1 MVPSHV
7 QGIYGILTE
16 KKKCF
21 FVLRIKLQT
30 FVMGGFRGGPRGPH
44 PPFSVNFLCVCE
56 EFLVK

>member
-16 KKKCF
+16 KKKICF

-30 FVMGGFRGGPRGPH
+30 FVMGGFRFGPRGPH
-44 PPFSVNFLCVCE
+44 LPFF
-56 EFLVK
+56 

>member
-16 KKKCF
+16 KKICF

-44 PPFSVNFLCVCE
+44 PPFSVIFFLCV
-56 EFLVK
+56 KNS